1 MSPCGDASLYNIERN
16 RHLAL
21 RESDFI
27 KCYQSSNVCVKKGF
41 YEVWC
46 NSRSQSLRSIN
57 SFENKAE
64 DSYNQSYWI
73 KTEIKK
79 NNHIEN

>member
-41 YEVWC
+41 YE
-46 NSRSQSLRSIN
+46 I
-57 SFENKAE
+57 
-64 DSYNQSYWI
+64 
-73 KTEIKK
+73 
-79 NNHIEN
+79 